1 MDQSQFTLRLKYKI
15 EYLDRPSYELAPF
28 GLRDDLSRF
37 DERRAA
43 FYSDSFATELM
54 NGENWRDRMVAAA
67 TKKMLKAERGHNLL
81 DYAFS
86 EAAWT
91 SYHPY
96 DQSPLMSWNDQPEMR
111 RPYEQKLQAAGRGW
125 NGTPEQ
131 NSAMIKKSA
140 RFFGAAAVGIAP
152 VRPLWF
158 YANDRDGLPVIFSK
172 DALNP
177 EITAAAKVIPT
188 SLDRVIVLLVAQDRE
203 LATYAPLPLAGAAV
217 GLGYSGMAELASKMA
232 NLVRGLGYQA
242 VPMGN
247 DTSLSIPMAI
257 DAGLGE
263 AGRHGLLL
271 NPEYGSLVRI
281 CKVLTDLPL
290 AIDRPLSF
298 GAASICGSC
307 TICADHCPA
316 RAISFDREPT
326 YEIRCPSNNEGIKR
340 WTVNSWA
347 CLNFWVKNGKD
358 CGICQAVC
366 PFSRTETK
374 GIKDHRDPNSWWND

>member
-1 MDQSQFTLRLKYKI
+1 LDNKRFSLKLNYEI
-15 EYLDRPSYELAPF
+15 EYLNRPSYELPPF
-28 GLRDDLSRF
+28 GVNDDLNRF
-37 DERRAA
+37 DERKAA
-43 FYSDSFATELM
+43 FYNDSFTAEQM
-54 NGENWRDRMVAAA
+54 KGDNWRDRMAAAA
-67 TKKMLKAERGHNLL
+67 TKKILKAARGYNLL

-96 DQSPLMSWNDQPEMR
+96 DQSPLISWKDQPEMR
-111 RPYEQKLQAAGRGW
+111 RPYEKKLQEEGHPW
-125 NGTPEQ
+125 NETPEQ
-131 NSAMIKKSA
+131 NSAIIKKSA

-152 VRPLWF
+152 INQLWF
-158 YANDRDGLPVIFSK
+158 YANDREGLPVNFSA
-172 DALNP
+172 DALTP
-177 EITAAAKVIPT
+177 EITATERVIPA
-188 SLDRVIVLLVAQDRE
+188 SLNRVIVMLVAQDRE
-203 LATYAPLPLAGAAV
+203 LALFAPSPLAGAAV
-217 GLGYSGMAELASKMA
+217 GLGYSHMAELASKIA

-271 NPEYGSLVRI
+271 NPDYGSLVRI

-290 AIDRPLSF
+290 ATDRPLSF

-326 YEIRCPSNNEGIKR
+326 YETRCPSNNEGIKR
-340 WTVNSWA
+340 WTVNSWS
-347 CLNFWVKNGKD
+347 CLKFWVKNGKD

-366 PFSRTETK
+366 PFSRTDSK
-374 GIKDHRDPNSWWND
+374 GMNHNDPAAWWNE